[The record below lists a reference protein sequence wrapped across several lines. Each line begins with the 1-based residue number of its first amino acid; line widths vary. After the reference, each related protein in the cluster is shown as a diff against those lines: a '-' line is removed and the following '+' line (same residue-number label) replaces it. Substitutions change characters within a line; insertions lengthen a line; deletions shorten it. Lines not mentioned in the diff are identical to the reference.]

1 VVVRRRVV
9 VSGRVQGVW
18 FRHSCAREASSLGVG
33 GSVRNLPDGQVEAV
47 FEGEPESVDRMI
59 AWCHHGPPRAVVTGV
74 EVVSESPKGEVSF
87 RPY

>member
-1 VVVRRRVV
+1 M
-9 VSGRVQGVW
+9 
-18 FRHSCAREASSLGVG
+18 G
-33 GSVRNLPDGQVEAV
+33 GSVRNLSNGRVEAV

-74 EVVSESPKGEVSF
+74 SVTEETPRGEVSF